1 VMAGPSRFWAVVNDP
16 DHEWILDGSNR
27 NPTS

>member
-1 VMAGPSRFWAVVNDP
+1 MAGPSRYWAVVNDP

-27 NPTS
+27 NQTS